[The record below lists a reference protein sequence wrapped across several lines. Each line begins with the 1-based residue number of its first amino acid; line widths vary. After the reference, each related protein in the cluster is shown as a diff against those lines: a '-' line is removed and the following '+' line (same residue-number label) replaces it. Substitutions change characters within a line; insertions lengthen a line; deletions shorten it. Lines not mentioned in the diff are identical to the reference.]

1 LTFSVKCSNLINIQE
16 GVVNTKGTIKSIL
29 LVSAKMAAERLIV
42 DSQFGAVM
50 KAIDEYEIREK
61 AKFVKTS

>member
-1 LTFSVKCSNLINIQE
+1 
-16 GVVNTKGTIKSIL
+16 VVNTKGTIKSIL